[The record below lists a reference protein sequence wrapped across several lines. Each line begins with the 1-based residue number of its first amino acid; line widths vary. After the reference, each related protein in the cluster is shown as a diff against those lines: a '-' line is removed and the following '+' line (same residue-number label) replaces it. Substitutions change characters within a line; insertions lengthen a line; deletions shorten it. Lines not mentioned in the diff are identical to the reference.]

1 MRLGKLITLRGGG
14 TPSKQNENYWNG
26 NVPWASVKDFKS
38 NLISKTVDSIS
49 IEGVNNSATRIVP
62 AGTLLVITR
71 LASGKVAFAGVDMA
85 FNQDIKAIECK
96 AALDKRF
103 LYYFLQSKS
112 NYFERVA
119 SGATV
124 KGIKINHINDIEI
137 NPPKLEAQKEIVAIL
152 DEADKLRQLDNALIA
167 KYDQLAQSLFLEMF
181 GDPKNNPSNFEICE
195 MNDIASKITDGDHA
209 TPKRTEKGYKLLS
222 CRNIKNGF
230 IDFESGLDYVGEKE
244 FLRMRNRCNPEKG
257 DILISCSGTIG
268 RTTSIKIDEPFVLVR
283 SAALIKPKSELVNSN
298 YLEYYLRTPYMQAVM
313 QRSSNTS
320 SQSNLFTGPIK
331 KLPLLLPPIKLQK
344 EFASQVQIIETQ
356 KMHAQKALK
365 KSETLFN
372 SLLQRA
378 FKGELVKA

>member
-1 MRLGKLITLRGGG
+1 MRLGKLITLMGGG

-152 DEADKLRQLDNALIA
+152 DEADKLRQLDKALIA

-181 GDPKNNPSNFEICE
+181 GDPVTNPKRWKRVKMNALCDFKKISVKPEDIYDSINYIPLDAIEKETGNIINIENPKRGEIKSNKFYFNESDILYGKLRPYLNKVALPNFEGICSS
-195 MNDIASKITDGDHA
+195 DII
-209 TPKRTEKGYKLLS
+209 P
-222 CRNIKNGF
+222 
-230 IDFESGLDYVGEKE
+230 
-244 FLRMRNRCNPEKG
+244 
-257 DILISCSGTIG
+257 
-268 RTTSIKIDEPFVLVR
+268 
-283 SAALIKPKSELVNSN
+283 IKPYPNKSNRFFISTIMKNSGFVGFAT
-298 YLEYYLRTPYMQAVM
+298 E
-313 QRSSNTS
+313 RSSGA
-320 SQSNLFTGPIK
+320 NLPRISPK
-331 KLPLLLPPIKLQK
+331 ELEKYMIINPPFKLQNQ
-344 EFASQVQIIETQ
+344 FASQIQTIQAQ
-356 KMHAQKALK
+356 KAHAQKALE
-365 KSETLFN
+365 KSEALFN

-378 FKGELVKA
+378 FKGELVKE